1 MTTASATTNTN
12 AENMSEPFCDVRR
25 SVRELYF
32 SMENGLAAAP
42 SV

>member
-1 MTTASATTNTN
+1 MASTSATTNTN

-32 SMENGLAAAP
+32 SMENGLAAGA